1 MSLRYPPVPVSPLLF
16 LDYDGT
22 LAPIVDDPMQAFPH
36 PEVPDLLREL
46 DKKYPLWIVTGRN
59 LNDLSVLLGVPLQG
73 IGLHGAQEGRI
84 GGPTEYL
91 VNEDAIRGLNEMKA
105 TVPLQPG
112 VWVEDKGITFAV
124 HYRTAA
130 DPDAVRNALETWA
143 SGIPDE
149 LEAIRGKMVIE
160 LKPGGI
166 DKGKAV
172 RRIADRY
179 PGRTPV
185 YIGDDA
191 TDEDAFR
198 ALDGD
203 AVTIKVGKTLGAAR
217 YLLSGVDEVVE
228 YLKRFV

>member
-91 VNEDAIRGLNEMKA
+91 VNADAIRGLHEMMPYEMPSKRG
-105 TVPLQPG
+105 LL
-112 VWVEDKGITFAV
+112 E
-124 HYRTAA
+124 YRTSW
-130 DPDAVRNALETWA
+130 RQ
-143 SGIPDE
+143 SGE
-149 LEAIRGKMVIE
+149 RW
-160 LKPGGI
+160 
-166 DKGKAV
+166 
-172 RRIADRY
+172 
-179 PGRTPV
+179 
-185 YIGDDA
+185 
-191 TDEDAFR
+191 
-198 ALDGD
+198 
-203 AVTIKVGKTLGAAR
+203 
-217 YLLSGVDEVVE
+217 LSS
-228 YLKRFV
+228 

>member
-1 MSLRYPPVPVSPLLF
+1 MSLILPPVPVSPILF

-36 PEVPDLLREL
+36 PEVPELLHQL

-59 LNDLSVLLGVPLQG
+59 LNDLSVLLGLPLKG
-73 IGLHGAQEGRI
+73 IGLHGAQAGRI

-91 VNEDAIRGLNEMKA
+91 VPEEAIQALKSLREN
-105 TVPLQPG
+105 VPHLSG
-112 VWVEDKGITFAV
+112 IRVEDKGITFAV

-130 DPDAVRNALETWA
+130 DPFAARNALEIWA
-143 SGIPDE
+143 SELPEE

-160 LKPGGI
+160 LRPGGI

-172 RRIADRY
+172 RRIVDRY
-179 PGRTPV
+179 PSHTPV
-185 YIGDDA
+185 YLGDDA

-198 ALDGD
+198 ALSDE
-203 AVTIKVGKTLGAAR
+203 AITIKIGKTLGAAR
-217 YLLSGVDEVVE
+217 YLLSGVDEVVD
-228 YLKRFV
+228 YLKRFI